1 MHRLGDRFVELNAAN
16 YGTSRQF
23 PCWWSSQ
30 SLFPYMSEGSLEC
43 YVTYLGILFIFWL
56 SMVGCS
62 FSRLFTM
69 NFNKVTVLLGLLSQ
83 NECYDSTTIKAFFI
97 CDSEFVTI
105 HNLELE
111 FVQFTML
118 YPQIILF
125 YLSFHNEFI
134 IFFFFFLV
142 SITMLRKQIKNKKL
156 DIDT

>member
-1 MHRLGDRFVELNAAN
+1 
-16 YGTSRQF
+16 
-23 PCWWSSQ
+23 
-30 SLFPYMSEGSLEC
+30 
-43 YVTYLGILFIFWL
+43 
-56 SMVGCS
+56 MVGCS

-97 CDSEFVTI
+97 CDLEFVTI

-125 YLSFHNEFI
+125 YLSFHDEFF